1 VLAGLLI
8 VIFDANTD
16 ELIPL
21 YAVGVFLSFTLSQS
35 GMVMKWRR
43 ERPAGWRKSALING
57 VGAVA
62 TGLVFLVIGATK
74 FNGGDE
80 GKPMFKIGDFQ
91 VKEGAWIVMII
102 IPLMVGMFKA
112 IYRHYN
118 RVASEVNADDG
129 DEEVMEESDELRHLA
144 VVPIAALNRVAIRT
158 LTYARSIFNRV
169 QAVYVTDS
177 EADAEQL
184 RERWQKRMA
193 GTDIGLVI
201 LESPYRALVRPLV
214 TYVDDVQRK
223 YPDRQI
229 TVVLPEFVASRWW
242 EHILHNQTA
251 LRLKGALLFH
261 PGIVVT
267 SVPYHIGKPLSV
279 RQSAAGEAPPDG
291 SNP

>member
-1 VLAGLLI
+1 
-8 VIFDANTD
+8 
-16 ELIPL
+16 
-21 YAVGVFLSFTLSQS
+21 
-35 GMVMKWRR
+35 MVAKWLR
-43 ERPAGWRKSALING
+43 EKHPGWQRGALING
-57 VGAVA
+57 IGAVA
-62 TGLVFLVIGATK
+62 TGLVFLVIASTK
-74 FNGGDE
+74 INGGDE

-118 RVASEVNADDG
+118 RVASEVNAEDG
-129 DEEVMEESDELRHLA
+129 DEEVMEASDELRHLA
-144 VVPIAALNRVAIRT
+144 VVPISSLNRVAIRT
-158 LTYARSIFNRV
+158 LAYARSIFNRV
-169 QAVYVTDS
+169 QAVYITDS

-223 YPDRQI
+223 YPERQI

-267 SVPYHIGKPLSV
+267 SVPYHIGKPLRARPSDV
-279 RQSAAGEAPPDG
+279 VKAPTDG